1 MNSPQTPPPPQ
12 PDLPR
17 RRWWPLAGA
26 ALVVFALGLA
36 VGLLAP
42 TVRTPGDASAD
53 AGFARDMATHHAQA
67 VEMAM
72 IVHASTDDLEVA
84 TLAMDIALTQ
94 QAQIGIMR
102 TWLTQWGLPPTGS
115 QPAMT
120 WMRDMLSMDH
130 GDGQAGTMPGLASKT
145 EISQLRE
152 SSGGN
157 LNIRFAD
164 LMVRHHRGGIT
175 MVDAILSADPRPE
188 VRDLATRMRAGQQA
202 EITALETLRSRL
214 QASALTDAPTD

>member
-1 MNSPQTPPPPQ
+1 MNSPRTPPPPQ
-12 PDLPR
+12 PDPPR

-72 IVHASTDDLEVA
+72 IVHARTDDPEVA

-120 WMRDMLSMDH
+120 WMRDMASMDH
-130 GDGQAGTMPGLASKT
+130 GDGQPAAAASTMPGLASKT

-152 SSGGN
+152 STGAN

-175 MVDAILSADPRPE
+175 MVDAILAADPRPE

-202 EITALETLRSRL
+202 EITALETLRNRL
-214 QASALTDAPTD
+214 HANAPSD